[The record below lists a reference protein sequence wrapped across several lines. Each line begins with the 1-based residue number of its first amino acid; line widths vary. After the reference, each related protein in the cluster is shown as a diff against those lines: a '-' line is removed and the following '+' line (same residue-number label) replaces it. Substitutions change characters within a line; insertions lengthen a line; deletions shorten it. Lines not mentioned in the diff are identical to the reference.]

1 MAAKMGHRG
10 KLKAFIDY
18 TGKMYQSKTIR
29 KGKNNQLMI
38 NCICICNYQGN
49 IICSVPKGKG
59 NRGIVLLNR
68 KAREMI
74 KLKHRNKGM

>member
-38 NCICICNYQGN
+38 SCICICNYQG
-49 IICSVPKGKG
+49 ICSVPKGKG
-59 NRGIVLLNR
+59 NRGIVLVNR
-68 KAREMI
+68 KAREI
-74 KLKHRNKGM
+74 KLKHRNKGV